1 MNLPIQKKKKEAQS
15 RSMEHFGDFID
26 YDEGRDIDPREA
38 FYTHALPCESCGKPC
53 DERHTATWDLDLQ
66 VGPCCAVDLSG
77 IPEVPVCAEL
87 ARVLM
92 RCATVGQVSDA
103 YQSHKQVC
111 RVCNPEAPQMQLP
124 EAA

>member
-1 MNLPIQKKKKEAQS
+1 
-15 RSMEHFGDFID
+15 MEHFGDFID

-38 FYTHALPCESCGKPC
+38 FYAYALPCESCGAPC
-53 DERHTATWDLDLQ
+53 DERQPATWDPELQ
-66 VGPCCAVDLSG
+66 VGPCCAVDLSE
-77 IPEVPVCAEL
+77 IPEMPACAEL
-87 ARVLM
+87 ARILK

-111 RVCNPEAPQMQLP
+111 RVCNPELLAIELP